1 MGQLSSLNL
10 FSMQRYIAGRL
21 IQSLITLVVI
31 SMLVFALAR
40 LTGNPLD
47 VMLPIDASSDMRSE
61 VSRELGLDQPVA
73 IQYLWFVQSLLK
85 ADLGTSIRTKKP
97 VVELIGQRLPNTLK
111 LVALSTAIALL
122 IALPLGVIAAT
133 RKGGFCDAGARTVA
147 LLGQSVP
154 TFWAGIVL
162 ISIFSVNLEILPAG
176 RKEGFTSYIL
186 PAITLGLFG
195 FMLAGVVRLL
205 RGSMLDVLDSEYI
218 KFARLKGLA
227 ESAVTW
233 KHAFKNAL
241 IPVVTFVGFYF
252 GILFAGSVVVETV
265 FAWPGI
271 GRLAFEAVQWR
282 DYPVIQG
289 VVLLVSTMIL
299 MSNMLVDVLYAY
311 LDPRIRYA

>member
-1 MGQLSSLNL
+1 
-10 FSMQRYIAGRL
+10 MQRYIAGRL
-21 IQSLITLVVI
+21 IQCLVTLLVI
-31 SMLVFALAR
+31 SLLVFALAR

-47 VMLPIDASSDMRSE
+47 VMLPIDASAEIQEEM
-61 VSRELGLDQPVA
+61 SRELGLDQPIYV
-73 IQYLWFVQSLLK
+73 QYARFVQSLLHG
-85 ADLGTSIRTKKP
+85 DMGTSIRTRKP
-97 VVELIGQRLPNTLK
+97 VAELIGLRLPNTLK
-111 LVALSTAIALL
+111 LVSFSTGMALL

-133 RKGGFCDAGARTVA
+133 RKGGLWDVGARTVA
-147 LLGQSVP
+147 LFGQSVP

-162 ISIFSVNLEILPAG
+162 ITVFAVNLDILPAG
-176 RKEGFTSYIL
+176 RKEGIESYVL
-186 PAITLGLFG
+186 PAVTLGLFG

-205 RGSMLDVLDSEYI
+205 RGSMLDVLDSEYV

-227 ESAVTW
+227 ESVVTW

-252 GILFAGSVVVETV
+252 GILMAGSVVVETV

-289 VVLLVSTMIL
+289 VVLLVSTIIL
-299 MSNMLVDVLYAY
+299 AANLVVDILYAY
-311 LDPRIRYA
+311 IDPRIRYG

>member
-1 MGQLSSLNL
+1 
-10 FSMQRYIAGRL
+10 MQRYIAGRL
-21 IQSLITLVVI
+21 IQCLVTLLVI
-31 SMLVFALAR
+31 SLLVFALAR

-47 VMLPIDASSDMRSE
+47 VMLPIDASAEIQEEM
-61 VSRELGLDQPVA
+61 SRELGLDKPVYV
-73 IQYLWFVQSLLK
+73 QYGRFVQRLLYG
-85 ADLGTSIRTKKP
+85 DLGTSIRTRKP

-111 LVALSTAIALL
+111 LVSFSTAMALL

-133 RKGGFCDAGARTVA
+133 RKGGLWDVGARTVA
-147 LLGQSVP
+147 LFGQSVP

-162 ISIFSVNLEILPAG
+162 ISIFAVNLDILPAG
-176 RKEGFTSYIL
+176 RKEGIASYVL
-186 PAITLGLFG
+186 PAVTLGLFG

-205 RGSMLDVLDSEYI
+205 RGSMLDVLDSEYV
-218 KFARLKGLA
+218 KFARIKGLA
-227 ESAVTW
+227 ESVVTW

-252 GILFAGSVVVETV
+252 GILMAGSVVVETV

-289 VVLLVSTMIL
+289 VVLLVSTIIL
-299 MSNMLVDVLYAY
+299 AANLVVDILYAY
-311 LDPRIRYA
+311 IDPRIRYG